1 MSEEITFIALVLE
14 KDDGRIQIF
23 RKNKKIIP
31 NLKLFR
37 SVNGFNIPETK
48 KNLEQEDLAYTCLA
62 PPGMHNDPEKL
73 QMHKAKWGTLACWLT
88 KYKVLKWQIQHK
100 IP

>member
-31 NLKLFR
+31 ELKLFR
-37 SVNGFNIPETK
+37 SVNGFLYVPCTTRYA
-48 KNLEQEDLAYTCLA
+48 Q
-62 PPGMHNDPEKL
+62 
-73 QMHKAKWGTLACWLT
+73 
-88 KYKVLKWQIQHK
+88 
-100 IP
+100 